1 VDRLEAL
8 SVVQLE
14 LDPLEALLGLRLLA
28 LLALLAESGTLLQ
41 LELDLLLVLCELE
54 LTLLE
59 LELLVL
65 RLLKLMLLEL
75 ALEKLLEVTLL
86 TLLELD
92 GLELDEDK
100 SSIERIDSRLPVL
113 GPGNCRLPVWNANT
127 SGVDTSP
134 VVFVSVSTACQ
145 IVLSANS

>member
-1 VDRLEAL
+1 MLELELLLELVDRLEAL

-113 GPGNCRLPVWNANT
+113 GPGN
-127 SGVDTSP
+127 
-134 VVFVSVSTACQ
+134 
-145 IVLSANS
+145 